1 MSNYG
6 LYISDGQNGGV
17 ITNSNSITNSE
28 TSLSAQTGTIPAN
41 GSVSYNMTGAGDQT
55 KIGVRFIKIGNQAP
69 DQNDDGLEVSRDLV
83 ADTLSIVNTT
93 AVSKPYSVE
102 FFRFG

>member
-6 LYISDGQNGGV
+6 LYISDGLNGGV
-17 ITNSNSITNSE
+17 ITNANSVTNSE
-28 TSLSAQTGTIPAN
+28 TGLSATGTIPAN
-41 GSVSYNMTGAGDQT
+41 DFVEFDMVGAGDVT
-55 KIGVRFIKIGNQAP
+55 KIGVQFSRTATPQ
-69 DQNDDGLEVSRDLV
+69 QNDAGLEVTRNLS

-93 AVSKPYSVE
+93 GVPKNYSVE

>member
-17 ITNSNSITNSE
+17 ITNSNSVTNSE
-28 TSLSAQTGTIPAN
+28 TGLSETGTIPPN
-41 GSVSYNMTGAGDQT
+41 GSVVFDMIGAGDDT
-55 KIGVRFIKIGNQAP
+55 KVGVQFARTATPQ
-69 DQNDDGLEVSRDLV
+69 QNDDGLEVTRNFA

-93 AVSKPYSVE
+93 GVSKNYSVE